1 MIVRVKDDRGHVPI
15 YEHSDLGFA
24 REITPT
30 EGTALDL
37 VVATVLNAEAEGL
50 PLIDY
55 RSH

>member
-15 YEHSDLGFA
+15 YEHSELGFA